1 MQNAKCKM
9 SEKVLEARTKEYARR
24 VIRLYSAL
32 PRNGAAQVLGHQL
45 LRSGTSIGA
54 NYREAMRSRSK
65 AEFIAK
71 LGDSLKEASE
81 SEYWLDLLA
90 EESLVQPKRLRPLL
104 EETRE
109 ITAMLIS
116 SIKTAR
122 GR

>member
-1 MQNAKCKM
+1 M
-9 SEKVLEARTKEYARR
+9 SEKILEARTKEYARR
-24 VIRLYSAL
+24 IIRLYSSL
-32 PRNGAAQVLGHQL
+32 PRSGAAQVLGHQL

-81 SEYWLDLLA
+81 SEYWLELFA
-90 EESLVQPKRLRPLL
+90 EESLLPSKRLQPLL
-104 EETRE
+104 AETRE
-109 ITAMLIS
+109 ITAMLVA
-116 SIKTAR
+116 SINTAR

>member
-1 MQNAKCKM
+1 M
-9 SEKVLEARTKEYARR
+9 SEKILEARTKEYARR
-24 VIRLYSAL
+24 IIRLYSSL
-32 PRNGAAQVLGHQL
+32 PRSGAAQVLGHQL

-81 SEYWLDLLA
+81 SEYWLELFA
-90 EESLVQPKRLRPLL
+90 EESLLPSKRLQPLL
-104 EETRE
+104 KETRE
-109 ITAMLIS
+109 ITAMLVA
-116 SIKTAR
+116 SINTAR